1 MSDRSATWPLARDP
15 LVLPASPRET
25 ARPSLHLPAETANRA
40 THALGFLLSVWGA
53 ALMLRAVAQQPDFP
67 RVLGCLIYLATLLA
81 VYAASTL
88 SHSVQEPRRLAF
100 FQTLD
105 QVCILLLVAGS
116 YTPYG
121 LVHLNTGAWRFLL
134 AGMWGL
140 CLAGIIVRIV
150 RGPGSVAFRYFAAV
164 AWLPALALGH
174 VYQLSGLTGLG
185 LVLGGGAA
193 YTGGLWFLVHDH
205 RHPYLH
211 AVWHLC
217 TILGSA
223 CHFLFHYWYVAAG
236 PAI

>member
-1 MSDRSATWPLARDP
+1 MSDRSATWPLTRGP
-15 LVLPASPRET
+15 LTLPAPQRE
-25 ARPSLHLPAETANRA
+25 ASRPKLRLPAETANQA

-53 ALMLRAVAQQPDFP
+53 ALMLQAVARQPDLP
-67 RVLGCLIYLATLLA
+67 RVLGCLIYLWALLA

-88 SHSVQEPRRLAF
+88 SHSVREPRRRAF

-105 QVCILLLVAGS
+105 QVCIFLLVAGS

-121 LVHLNTGAWRFLL
+121 LVHLNTGAWRWLL

-140 CLAGIIVRIV
+140 SLAGIFARIV
-150 RGPGSVAFRYFAAV
+150 GGPGAVAFRCFAV
-164 AWLPALALGH
+164 IGWLPALALGH

-185 LVLGGGAA
+185 LVLGGGLA
-193 YTGGLWFLVHDH
+193 YTGGLWFLVNDH

-217 TILGSA
+217 TIIGSA
-223 CHFLFHYWYVAAG
+223 CHFLFHYWYVVTW
-236 PAI
+236 PAV